1 MSKYASRGKVLFT
14 KPTAPSLHIEITR
27 EREERRAVEGENARR
42 KKRRAAG
49 VKAEEKKRRAE
60 ERRAANVRATKRLTI
75 GKSYMNLQ
83 EKLYEF
89 AGKVC
94 MHLEEKFNSNIADL
108 ARLREIDG
116 QRYLEQWLARWV
128 NREKGIRKTQ
138 WTGEVF
144 EHKETEVN
152 LESKEI
158 KRCKG
163 SVIKKMRTGKRFG
176 GTDRPGVW
184 NCVGRPPITAPQ

>member
-108 ARLREIDG
+108 AQLQEIDG
-116 QRYLEQWLARWV
+116 QRAGAMASTLGEP
-128 NREKGIRKTQ
+128 EKGIRKTQ
-138 WTGEVF
+138 WTVRSFRAQGDGSEPREQGNQEEV
-144 EHKETEVN
+144 
-152 LESKEI
+152 LR
-158 KRCKG
+158 KRNQSSRLTAEEKG
-163 SVIKKMRTGKRFG
+163 KGKL
-176 GTDRPGVW
+176 
-184 NCVGRPPITAPQ
+184 